1 MQTLNLGLG
10 YLLVRRVI
18 AGDVVLLD
26 RHTSAVLGPL
36 DPVEGESAGLL
47 VERLYGAISSD
58 CGSEELS
65 LVRAFLR
72 GGSSC
77 DRGGLPG

>member
-26 RHTSAVLGPL
+26 RQTSSMFGPL

-47 VERLYGAISSD
+47 VERLYGAISS
-58 CGSEELS
+58 EWL
-65 LVRAFLR
+65 
-72 GGSSC
+72 
-77 DRGGLPG
+77 